1 MGRTSNVVATVAV
14 TGMLAA
20 GAAVAFSATAA
31 ADPPPPPPP
40 PDASNPVAPPPPGL
54 NDALANPVTAL
65 LGNPQGPPGGTPVDL
80 LLSQYQVPSVPGEQ
94 PPGLDVNTAIS
105 GNAYLLPQ
113 NYSNPTPGEGSPY
126 GTAPG
131 TVTDRPDLIS
141 SLKGAHGLW
150 HGAMGRLAPEQLG
163 EPLPGTAPP
172 PGTNIPQGLGED
184 LPNGPL
190 PPPLPAPLALPPAG

>member
-1 MGRTSNVVATVAV
+1 MARTSNVAAKFVVA
-14 TGMLAA
+14 GMLAA
-20 GAAVAFSATAA
+20 GTAVASAATAA

-40 PDASNPVAPPPPGL
+40 GDQTNPVAPPPPGL
-54 NDALANPVTAL
+54 NDALANPVTAI
-65 LGNPQGPPGGTPVDL
+65 LGDPAGPPGGAPVDL

-94 PPGLDVNTAIS
+94 PQGLDINQAIT

-113 NYSNPTPGEGSPY
+113 NYANPTPGDGSPY

-131 TVTDRPDLIS
+131 TITDRPDLIS

-150 HGAMGRLAPEQLG
+150 HGAMGRLDPSQLG

-172 PGTNIPQGLGED
+172 PGTNIPQGLGDD
-184 LPNGPL
+184 LPNGPA
-190 PPPLPAPLALPPAG
+190 PAPFPAPLALPPAG